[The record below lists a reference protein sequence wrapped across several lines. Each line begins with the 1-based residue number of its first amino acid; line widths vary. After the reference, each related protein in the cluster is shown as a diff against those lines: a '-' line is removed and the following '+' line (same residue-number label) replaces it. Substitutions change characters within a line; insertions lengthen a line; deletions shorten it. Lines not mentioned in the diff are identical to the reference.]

1 MAGVWKPAKTRCRFP
16 PVSTPP
22 WESGK
27 RRRIPTFPPRRRR
40 LSSTKQKIKKTKGSR
55 PLRGLQIRIYF
66 RITLHWKRYRV
77 SGSSEDWKMLDPYR
91 SALATIT
98 SMVDNQKLTE
108 FKLWFG
114 RCQFFRINPFY
125 MGPRAEG
132 ERYEPSLDLSNFAEW
147 YRHLLQTRQK

>member
-1 MAGVWKPAKTRCRFP
+1 MAGGGKKAKNKGR
-16 PVSTPP
+16 VSPLFTPP

-77 SGSSEDWKMLDPYR
+77 SGSSEDWKML
-91 SALATIT
+91 SALKA
-98 SMVDNQKLTE
+98 SKLRS
-108 FKLWFG
+108 G
-114 RCQFFRINPFY
+114 V
-125 MGPRAEG
+125 
-132 ERYEPSLDLSNFAEW
+132 
-147 YRHLLQTRQK
+147 RH

>member
-40 LSSTKQKIKKTKGSR
+40 LSSTKHKIKKTKGSR

-77 SGSSEDWKMLDPYR
+77 SGSSEDWKMLRRLNDLD
-91 SALATIT
+91 SALLVAVEGPENRVIAT
-98 SMVDNQKLTE
+98 
-108 FKLWFG
+108 
-114 RCQFFRINPFY
+114 
-125 MGPRAEG
+125 
-132 ERYEPSLDLSNFAEW
+132 
-147 YRHLLQTRQK
+147 HLFVSCMCVVRPHAYHSRGTGGLQ